1 MDNLAYIH
9 LVLSS
14 ESPNP
19 QTEAIGNSWN
29 QEGWDEIFD
38 TLDEEEEEQEEE

>member
-14 ESPNP
+14 KFPNP
-19 QTEAIGNSWN
+19 QTKPIGNSWN
-29 QEGWDEIFD
+29 KDGWDEIFD
-38 TLDEEEEEQEEE
+38 TLDEQKEEEEEE

>member
-1 MDNLAYIH
+1 MDNLAYTH
-9 LVLSS
+9 LVLAQ

-19 QTEAIGNSWN
+19 QTEPIGDSWN
-29 QEGWDEIFD
+29 QEGWDAIFA